1 MRTALLAAVLA
12 VALGVL
18 CVAVV
23 LSVYPASARP
33 ASAQLSITDLGTL
46 GGNSSRPFDLNSR
59 GQVVGYS
66 STAAGENHAFLWKKG
81 KMTDLGT
88 LGGVESFP
96 KAINSRGQ
104 VVGTSTKA
112 SGELHAVLWSK

>member
-46 GGNSSRPFDLNSR
+46 GDDHIQSRAND
-59 GQVVGYS
+59 
-66 STAAGENHAFLWKKG
+66 
-81 KMTDLGT
+81 
-88 LGGVESFP
+88 
-96 KAINSRGQ
+96 INTRGQ